1 MITILI
7 LKFQFHLHPRC
18 AEFLRKIKIKSEPG
32 QEGEIPTMEK
42 TIANLVQTLANESK
56 TSGSDMIE
64 IMKIF
69 ASSTQS
75 SNQSSLKIQEYQL
88 Q

>member
-1 MITILI
+1 M
-7 LKFQFHLHPRC
+7 
-18 AEFLRKIKIKSEPG
+18 
-32 QEGEIPTMEK
+32 PTMEK
-42 TIANLVQTLANESK
+42 TMATLVQTLANESK
-56 TSGSDMIE
+56 TSGSSDMIE

-88 Q
+88 QLQVQDKDIEILKLRKEIQNQEKL